1 MGSTGAFLETGGFKW
16 QGWEDTGEKLC
27 GLKVLK
33 KKTSNPNES
42 QSLPLYSDTPGTAY
56 VLLDEDGNFK
66 QMIQYGEDRRPEFE
80 LNYGPDDNKE
90 SFHLH
95 RRENGKRQKAEIIAS
110 KEEGIVNQALYNKF
124 KKFLKG
130 IDL

>member
-27 GLKVLK
+27 GLRILK
-33 KKTSNPNES
+33 KTTSHPNER
-42 QSLPLYSDTPGTAY
+42 QSLPYLSNTPGTAY
-56 VLLDEDGNFK
+56 VQLDEDGNFR

-80 LNYGPDDNKE
+80 LDYGPDNNVE
-90 SFHLH
+90 SLH
-95 RRENGKRQKAEIIAS
+95 IHRWVNGKRQKAEVIAS

>member
-27 GLKVLK
+27 GLKILK
-33 KKTSNPNES
+33 KQTSNPNES
-42 QSLPLYSDTPGTAY
+42 QSLPLYSNTPGMAY

-66 QMIQYGEDRRPEFE
+66 QMIQYGED
-80 LNYGPDDNKE
+80 YKE
-90 SFHLH
+90 SFLLH
-95 RRENGKRQKAEIIAS
+95 RWENGKRQKAEIIAS
-110 KEEGIVNQALYNKF
+110 KEEGIVNQELYNKF